1 MAGGRLATLRPFT
14 ADDIAPP
21 YLSWLNDPETMRF
34 SRHRHH
40 RHDEESCRRYLQTFA
55 GTDNLFLA
63 IDERG
68 SGRMLGTMTAYIDRE
83 RATADMGL
91 LVGERAVWGRGIG
104 GDAWSTLMAY
114 LLGRCGLRTVTGGT
128 LAGNLGMRRIMEKS
142 GMRLRE
148 VREAPEGHEVYD
160 SALIY
165 VFPHADD

>member
-1 MAGGRLATLRPFT
+1 MNERPAVSSGRLVTLRPFT
-14 ADDIAPP
+14 AGDIAAA
-21 YLSWLNDPETMRF
+21 YLSWLNDPEIMRF

-40 RHDEESCRRYLQTFA
+40 QHDEESCRRYLQTFA
-55 GTDNLFLA
+55 GTDNLFLVIEA
-63 IDERG
+63 RD

-83 RATADMGL
+83 RATADMGI
-91 LVGERAVWGRGIG
+91 LVGERAVWGCGIG

-128 LAGNLGMRRIMEKS
+128 LTGNLGMRRIMEKS

-148 VREAPEGHEVYD
+148 VRD
-160 SALIY
+160 DALIY